1 MCGRYAILEE
11 EALQEMR
18 DIVNQVNKNYADRVG
33 LVAHG
38 EVAPSQVAPILRED
52 SGKVRLD
59 VMQWGFPRWDNISG
73 LIINARS
80 ESVLEKRMFRR
91 AFLEHRIVIPASG
104 FFEWD
109 HRQPGRRDK
118 YYFSLA
124 GQVVYMAGIYD
135 FFPVDGVLR
144 ERFVILTRPAAQPV
158 SELHDRMPLILPK
171 TQIRS
176 WLDPQASAAILLE
189 QPEPALVRA
198 LCRLA

>member
-11 EALQEMR
+11 EALQDIR
-18 DIVNQVNKNYADRVG
+18 DIINQVNKNYTDRVG
-33 LVAHG
+33 LVVRG

-59 VMQWGFPRWDNISG
+59 VMQWGFPRWDNTSG

-80 ESVLEKRMFRR
+80 ESVLEKRMFRQ
-91 AFLEHRIVIPASG
+91 AFLKRRIVIPASG

-109 HRQPGRRDK
+109 HRQPGKRDK

-124 GQVVYMAGIYD
+124 GQAVYMAGIYD
-135 FFPVDGVLR
+135 LFPVDGVLR

-176 WLDPQASAAILLE
+176 WLDPQAAAALLLE
-189 QPEPALVRA
+189 QPEPALLRS
-198 LCRLA
+198 LC